1 MLGMLKKYTVEL
13 SPEVHGKISN
23 NGSPIEN
30 LLIERS
36 LTYADEEYLDNCLTN
51 ANGEFSFE
59 AKSIKSRLP
68 GNILHEP
75 VVRQVIEFTMHD
87 HDSETYIW
95 ATNQHDI
102 TCPTICKTHLS
113 NLTSDISNEEE
124 VFELTNVEAP
134 EYPLIVRSNC
144 SL

>member
-13 SPEVHGKISN
+13 CPEVNGKISN
-23 NGSPIEN
+23 NGTPIEN

-36 LTYADEEYLDNCLTN
+36 LTYADEEYLDNCITN

-75 VVRQVIEFTMHD
+75 VVRQAIYLDVESNNYLLWYAYQDGISTIEAFKPKLNNLIAEITNPEKD
-87 HDSETYIW
+87 YRIETNIEGEKSYKVFS
-95 ATNQHDI
+95 
-102 TCPTICKTHLS
+102 IC
-113 NLTSDISNEEE
+113 NLK
-124 VFELTNVEAP
+124 
-134 EYPLIVRSNC
+134 
-144 SL
+144 

>member
-1 MLGMLKKYTVEL
+1 MLGMLKQYTVEL
-13 SPEVHGKISN
+13 SPEVNGRISN
-23 NGSPIEN
+23 NGTPIEN

-36 LTYADEEYLDNCLTN
+36 LTYAGEEYLDNGITN

-59 AKSIKSRLP
+59 ARSIKSRLP

-75 VVRQVIEFTMHD
+75 VVRQVIEFTMD
-87 HDSETYIW
+87 DNNSEIYIW

-102 TCPTICKTHLS
+102 TCPAICKSHLS
-113 NLTSDISNEEE
+113 NLISDIRNEEE
-124 VFELTNVEAP
+124 VFELINLEAH